1 MQIKMRKYI
10 FKIAIL
16 SVAFGLF
23 ACQTS
28 EDISKSLDH
37 QVPDCKS
44 VTLTYGTQNQVIDD
58 NIVTQYFWGF
68 VPQNNL
74 EAISLPTITV
84 PRDSTFNLS
93 VMLSDNVAL
102 KSVTVAY
109 GSWLLNNY
117 INFANPS
124 GDIPLTPKTYKLT
137 MIIKIPTNAVVTPWL
152 ENFYFKDGLMMKI
165 TQSYHKID
173 LTVIDINMNKRII
186 PIFVKVQ

>member
-1 MQIKMRKYI
+1 MRKNIY
-10 FKIAIL
+10 KIAIL
-16 SVAFGLF
+16 SFAFGLF
-23 ACQTS
+23 ACQSS
-28 EDISKSLDH
+28 EDISNGLDH
-37 QVPDCKS
+37 EVPACKS
-44 VTLTYGTQNQVIDD
+44 VTLTYGTQSKVIDD
-58 NIVTQYFWGF
+58 NIVTQYLWGF

-93 VMLSDNVAL
+93 VTLSDNETL

-137 MIIKIPTNAVVTPWL
+137 MDIKIPKDAVVTPWL
-152 ENFYFKDGLMMKI
+152 ESFYFKDGLMMKI
-165 TQSYHKID
+165 TQSYHRID
-173 LTVIDINMNKRII
+173 LTVIDTNMNKRIV